1 MVWTFDKTLKQWRF
15 LVALYKL
22 VIFFCF
28 LAICDDISLFS
39 ANFNQTLAVQE
50 SKCRVGADGKY
61 DLYVLARPAMEVAF
75 AGGSG
80 ELANGRFQKV
90 GVSLGNMK
98 KRWCFWM
105 HNHIL

>member
-1 MVWTFDKTLKQWRF
+1 M
-15 LVALYKL
+15 
-22 VIFFCF
+22 
-28 LAICDDISLFS
+28 
-39 ANFNQTLAVQE
+39 
-50 SKCRVGADGKY
+50 GADGKY

-98 KRWCFWM
+98 KR
-105 HNHIL
+105 